1 MVIAIYVAMVFVGWI
16 SIYAASYNFDH
27 SSILDFA
34 NRSGKQLIW
43 IILAFCLGAVIMM
56 IDSRTFD
63 TYAPVI
69 YIGMLGILLLT
80 IFVAPDVKGSRS
92 WILLGPVSIQP
103 AEFGKFAT
111 ALMLGWLFNTY
122 NFVLTKPKNFL
133 KAVIIILLP
142 FILII
147 MQKETGS
154 ALVYLSLVIVLY
166 REGMSGLVMIAG
178 LCAILFFVIGVK
190 YGAVDFE
197 GGDLGVSIVLQ
208 MILLLEV
215 GMLLFYAR
223 NRYAARNVFVAMAVV
238 LALAALVGHWFTVN
252 FVVVGLVACG
262 VSLIYLLILYLQTR
276 YSHYLIIGAFSL
288 TFVAFLFSVDYAFD
302 NILEPHQQIRIKVA
316 LGMDDDLQGAGY
328 NVNQA
333 KIAIGSGGFMGK
345 GFLNGTQTKLKYVPE
360 QDTDFIFCTIG
371 EEEGFVGA
379 TFVVGLFLLL
389 ILRLIY
395 LAERQRSIFSRVYGY
410 CVVSIFCFHLL
421 INVGMVLG
429 LCPVIG
435 IPLPFFSYGGS
446 GLWSFS
452 ILLFIFLRLDA
463 ARLEYY

>member
-178 LCAILFFVIGVK
+178 LCAILFFVI
-190 YGAVDFE
+190 
-197 GGDLGVSIVLQ
+197 
-208 MILLLEV
+208 M
-215 GMLLFYAR
+215 
-223 NRYAARNVFVAMAVV
+223 
-238 LALAALVGHWFTVN
+238 
-252 FVVVGLVACG
+252 
-262 VSLIYLLILYLQTR
+262 
-276 YSHYLIIGAFSL
+276 FS
-288 TFVAFLFSVDYAFD
+288 
-302 NILEPHQQIRIKVA
+302 
-316 LGMDDDLQGAGY
+316 
-328 NVNQA
+328 
-333 KIAIGSGGFMGK
+333 
-345 GFLNGTQTKLKYVPE
+345 
-360 QDTDFIFCTIG
+360 
-371 EEEGFVGA
+371 
-379 TFVVGLFLLL
+379 
-389 ILRLIY
+389 
-395 LAERQRSIFSRVYGY
+395 
-410 CVVSIFCFHLL
+410 
-421 INVGMVLG
+421 
-429 LCPVIG
+429 
-435 IPLPFFSYGGS
+435 
-446 GLWSFS
+446 SFS
-452 ILLFIFLRLDA
+452 
-463 ARLEYY
+463 